1 MEVDMRSA
9 LSLIALLLPAALA
22 RATDVC
28 VADCNPATG
37 TACNVL
43 PLGASFTAGECRYQ
57 AIFTQAQMGAGGTIT
72 DLSLAICTGG
82 VFAATTL
89 EITMSHLTGAPSTTF
104 AANLPSPVVVRNAAS
119 YIFSAVPGQWSR
131 LRLECPFNY
140 NGLDSLV
147 VELRYQGGS
156 NSAGNGALYRNE
168 VATRVYAYGAG
179 SYSAV
184 AGSTD
189 MAAFKIRFT
198 KADTSITGGSP
209 TPGGTVNLLFDASS
223 DRGLGYFGASSLG
236 AGPTPLG
243 CWTLALTI
251 DGLFLLSS
259 SGSLPTIFVNFQG
272 ALSAAGQANPSIN
285 LPPIPSL
292 TGLVIVTAFV
302 TVDGAGL
309 KTVAAPVRFVIQ

>member
-1 MEVDMRSA
+1 MRTSLSVAVLLFCASA
-9 LSLIALLLPAALA
+9 A

-37 TACNVL
+37 TTCNAL
-43 PLGASFTAGECRYQ
+43 PFSQTFTSGECRYQ
-57 AIFTQAQMGAGGTIT
+57 AVFTQAQMGAGGTIT
-72 DLSLAICTGG
+72 DISFSACSTG

-89 EITMSHLTGAPSTTF
+89 EITMSHLTGPHSGTF
-104 AANLPSPVVVRNAAS
+104 ASNLPSPVVVRTAAP
-119 YIFSAVPGQWSR
+119 ITWNTVMNQWVRIR
-131 LRLECPFNY
+131 LDCPFNY
-140 NGLDSLV
+140 NGVDSLV
-147 VELRYQGGS
+147 VELRYLGGT
-156 NSAGNGALYRNE
+156 NSGGFTGTAWRNG
-168 VATRVYAYGAG
+168 
-179 SYSAV
+179 V
-184 AGSTD
+184 AGRVIAWGLGTYAAPTGSID
-189 MAAFKIRFT
+189 VAAFKIRFT

-223 DRGLGYFGASSLG
+223 DPGLGYFGASSLG

-243 CWTLALTI
+243 CWNLALSI

-272 ALSAAGQANPSIN
+272 VLNAAGQANPSIN